1 MGNKRQKKRKAIS
14 PMRRGKIRTFYIIMA
29 PFLLMFFAYRL
40 FPMAWGV
47 YISFTNYSGFNMN
60 NLKFVGW
67 SNYIRAFTD
76 SQAFSSLG
84 RTFLIGLITI
94 PLSMIIC
101 NFMAI
106 ILSMKVKNV
115 GVYRTLFYIPSIIPA
130 VAVGTIWNGMYLRD
144 GGVINEVIK
153 LLGGE
158 PVNWLGYERIFMSLI
173 IMMLWTAGAS
183 VLNNIASIKNISP
196 DLFEAARLDGAGNWK
211 IVTKI
216 ILPMM
221 SPMNYMALTTGVI
234 NSLQLFGQP
243 LMLSGGGMSSVPIE
257 PVYTYMVHTYQQIF
271 ANLRF
276 GYGLAL
282 TWIVFVIM
290 VVFTIVNK
298 RVEKKWVHNDE

>member
-1 MGNKRQKKRKAIS
+1 MQ
-14 PMRRGKIRTFYIIMA
+14 RGKTRTFYIIMA
-29 PFLLMFFAYRL
+29 PFLLMFLAYRL
-40 FPMAWGV
+40 FPMVWGV

-67 SNYIRAFTD
+67 SNYVRAFTD

-84 RTFLIGLITI
+84 RTFLIGVITI

-130 VAVGTIWNGMYLRD
+130 VAVGTIWNGMFLRD
-144 GGVINEVIK
+144 GGVINEIIK
-153 LLGGE
+153 TFGGE
-158 PVNWLGYERIFMSLI
+158 PVNWLGYERIFISLI
-173 IMMLWTAGAS
+173 VMMLWTAGAS
-183 VLNNIASIKNISP
+183 VLNNIASIKNISQ

-211 IVTKI
+211 IITKI

-221 SPMNYMALTTGVI
+221 APMNYMALTTGVI
-234 NSLQLFGQP
+234 SSLQLFGQP
-243 LMLSGGGMSSVPIE
+243 LMLSGGGMSTVPIE
-257 PVYTYMVHTYQQIF
+257 PVYTYMVHAYQQIF

-282 TWIVFVIM
+282 TWIVFLIM

-298 RVEKKWVHNDE
+298 RIEKKWVHNDE

>member
-1 MGNKRQKKRKAIS
+1 MQRGE
-14 PMRRGKIRTFYIIMA
+14 MRAFYIIMA
-29 PFLLMFFAYRL
+29 PFLLMFLAYRL

-60 NLKFVGW
+60 NLKLVGW
-67 SNYIRAFTD
+67 SNYVRAFTD

-84 RTFLIGLITI
+84 RTFLLGVITI

-130 VAVGTIWNGMYLRD
+130 VAVGTIWNGMFLRD
-144 GGVINEVIK
+144 GGVINEMLK
-153 LLGGE
+153 LFGGE

-183 VLNNIASIKNISP
+183 VLNNIASIKNISQ

-211 IVTKI
+211 IITKI

-221 SPMNYMALTTGVI
+221 APMNYMALTTGVI
-234 NSLQLFGQP
+234 NSLQLFSQP

-282 TWIVFVIM
+282 TWIVFLIM

-298 RVEKKWVHNDE
+298 RIEKKWVHNGE